1 MIRVQDLSLT
11 LKEDESVLKNKIAKK
26 LRIGEA
32 DIQQYRIFKK
42 AIDARKKQDIK
53 IVYTVDVETKKEK
66 ELLKK
71 FPNLKTPDLNYYY
84 PEVGDKVLKH
94 RPVIVGSG
102 PCGMFAALILA
113 QMGYKPIVIERG
125 KAVDARVQ
133 DIEAFWKEG
142 KFSPIS
148 NVQFGEGGAGTFS
161 DGKLTTQIKNV
172 RCHKVLEELAR
183 FGGPEEIRYKNKPH
197 IGTDV
202 LRDVVKNIRHEIERL
217 GGSYRFETK
226 LTALRIEE
234 GELKAVQVND
244 NEWIETEVCVLA
256 LGHSA
261 RDTFKMLYE
270 HSVNMVQKPFAMGM
284 RIEHL
289 QDWINS
295 SQYGDTHKDDP
306 KLGAAEYKLV
316 HHASNGRA
324 VYTFC
329 MCPGGYVVAS
339 ASEEGMVVTNGM
351 SEYARDAVNANSAV
365 LVNIS
370 PEDFGSEHPL
380 AGVELQRK
388 LEVLAYE
395 LGNKTY
401 KAPLQRVG
409 DFIEGKITTE
419 LGVVKPTYEPGVV
432 FSNLREAI
440 PTFMGEAIVEALGV
454 FGKKIKNFDH
464 PDAILT
470 GFETRSSSPIRI
482 RRDEAYECNI
492 KGIYPAGEGAGYAGG
507 ITSAGVDG
515 IEVAEAI
522 IQVYKPFSKA

>member
-1 MIRVQDLSLT
+1 
-11 LKEDESVLKNKIAKK
+11 
-26 LRIGEA
+26 
-32 DIQQYRIFKK
+32 
-42 AIDARKKQDIK
+42 
-53 IVYTVDVETKKEK
+53 
-66 ELLKK
+66 
-71 FPNLKTPDLNYYY
+71 
-84 PEVGDKVLKH
+84 
-94 RPVIVGSG
+94 
-102 PCGMFAALILA
+102 
-113 QMGYKPIVIERG
+113 
-125 KAVDARVQ
+125 
-133 DIEAFWKEG
+133 
-142 KFSPIS
+142 
-148 NVQFGEGGAGTFS
+148 
-161 DGKLTTQIKNV
+161 
-172 RCHKVLEELAR
+172 
-183 FGGPEEIRYKNKPH
+183 
-197 IGTDV
+197 
-202 LRDVVKNIRHEIERL
+202 
-217 GGSYRFETK
+217 
-226 LTALRIEE
+226 
-234 GELKAVQVND
+234 
-244 NEWIETEVCVLA
+244 
-256 LGHSA
+256 
-261 RDTFKMLYE
+261 
-270 HSVNMVQKPFAMGM
+270 
-284 RIEHL
+284 
-289 QDWINS
+289 
-295 SQYGDTHKDDP
+295 
-306 KLGAAEYKLV
+306 
-316 HHASNGRA
+316 
-324 VYTFC
+324 

-388 LEVLAYE
+388 LEILAYE

-419 LGVVKPTYEPGVV
+419 LGIVKPTYEPGVV